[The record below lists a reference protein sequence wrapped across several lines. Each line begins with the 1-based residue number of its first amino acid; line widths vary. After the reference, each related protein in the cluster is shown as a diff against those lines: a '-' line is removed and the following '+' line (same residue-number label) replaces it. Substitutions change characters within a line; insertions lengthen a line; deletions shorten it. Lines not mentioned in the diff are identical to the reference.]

1 MLRKQSGSQG
11 GATFGLNLKHASKKK
26 YKNFCYI
33 DEPYAEKKSSSR
45 RQKSWGILCG
55 LCFFNL
61 GVWEQIN

>member
-1 MLRKQSGSQG
+1 MLRKQSESQG
-11 GATFGLNLKHASKKK
+11 GATFGLNLKHVEKK

-33 DEPYAEKKSSSR
+33 DEPYAEKSSSR
-45 RQKSWGILCG
+45 RQKSLGILCG

>member
-11 GATFGLNLKHASKKK
+11 GATFGLNLKHVEKK

-33 DEPYAEKKSSSR
+33 DEPYAEKSSSR
-45 RQKSWGILCG
+45 RQKSLYLVWPV
-55 LCFFNL
+55 FFQL